1 MKDKKIARYS
11 KQVSYHLLRNKSE
24 MKCFRIQGMIL
35 MWMRNEKEVMVLLP
49 SAVEQT
55 NKSNYYLLIVG
66 MS

>member
-1 MKDKKIARYS
+1 MARYS
-11 KQVSYHLLRNKSE
+11 KQVSYHLLCNKSE
-24 MKCFRIQGMIL
+24 MKCLRIQGMML

-55 NKSNYYLLIVG
+55 NVKSNYYLIIVD